1 MPLSKYDGE
10 FGGKPGAA
18 EKAHAS
24 MVDQYGPEKG
34 EHVFYAT
41 KNANKKKHR
50 GRSARDGAKALI
62 ERRRG

>member
-1 MPLSKYDGE
+1 MPLSKYDAE

-24 MVDQYGPEKG
+24 MVGQYGPEKG
-34 EHVFYAT
+34 ERVFYAT
-41 KNANKKKHR
+41 KNAKKKTR